1 VHPFFNL
8 LDNTVCDHIV
18 LLIFSAYIVA
28 VLFFVVVLGDRS
40 RFLGIAFKHF
50 AFISQIVLYD
60 IIYVS
65 SYEFIFILLTTRSVE
80 HENLNNKG
88 GLKLKWK

>member
-1 VHPFFNL
+1 
-8 LDNTVCDHIV
+8 V

-50 AFISQIVLYD
+50 AFISPKTGFGFASIRL
-60 IIYVS
+60 
-65 SYEFIFILLTTRSVE
+65 
-80 HENLNNKG
+80 
-88 GLKLKWK
+88 